1 MADLKARIGPKH
13 DPQAS
18 FTNKVWVNPALA
30 NSSPLSRARTTN
42 YPDTSLEDHTPP
54 PNSGKLSL
62 FDRLNIISETNE
74 VSENDPVNHAE
85 EGRAKSLLERVQPK
99 MLSRTP
105 MLSPRQSETNGH
117 RHTPNPTIAEP
128 SGSDGREFTKVCMIS
143 LFLTIVNLVVSE
155 QTRHYHLYQ

>member
-13 DPQAS
+13 NPQAS

-42 YPDTSLEDHTPP
+42 YPDASHEDHTPP

-62 FDRLNIISETNE
+62 FDRLNISPEIIELN
-74 VSENDPVNHAE
+74 ENDPVNHAE

-99 MLSRTP
+99 QLSRTP
-105 MLSPRQSETNGH
+105 MLSPRQNEANGH
-117 RHTPNPTIAEP
+117 RLTPNSTIAKP
-128 SGSDGREFTKVCMIS
+128 SCSDGRAFTKVCMGS
-143 LFLTIVNLVVSE
+143 LFLTIVNPVMSE
-155 QTRHYHLYQ
+155 QTRRYYLHQ